1 MSSPRTEEPV
11 EARSKTGRMGA
22 AWFLTTV
29 SNGLLG
35 LVVFVVSPWAAN
47 ILGHERRGRLAA
59 IQLVP
64 QMLADLAALG
74 LGFSIIHYGSAR
86 HSSLRALLRWSF
98 KPMAVGSL
106 ILFVVGQ
113 TLVGPILSRSH
124 VDVPLMRVFLL
135 ICPVTAVF
143 SVSSEVLRALGD
155 FRRWNILVLVRGL
168 LWPLSLVVGLSG
180 FMGVSLRGVLIT
192 NLACVALLSTISLRL
207 AWRRTAEGS
216 DEPNTSKSQYVRYGV
231 FSAISTI
238 PRTANANLDQVIMSF
253 TVARTDLGLYSAA
266 VGWSSMTLPVM
277 RGFTGIAMP
286 HLSGA
291 TPEELPRRVR
301 QIVTYSVAAVV
312 ALTAGGLL
320 ATRVLWNLRY
330 GAAYHRGY
338 LAALILIPAGL
349 FLELNAILGNVLRSL
364 HRPGLVAIL
373 EAVILA
379 MSTTA
384 LFIALQFNAVVGPAL
399 VSLGTYAL
407 ACAVYCIAIGR
418 LMQVPIRSL
427 VAPRLIVIPRR
438 RAR

>member
-1 MSSPRTEEPV
+1 
-11 EARSKTGRMGA
+11 MGA
-22 AWFLTTV
+22 AWFLTTA

-47 ILGHERRGRLAA
+47 VLGPERRGRLAA

-98 KPMAVGSL
+98 KPMVVGSL
-106 ILFVVGQ
+106 VMFAIGQ
-113 TLVGPILSRSH
+113 IMVEPILSRSH

-155 FRRWNILVLVRGL
+155 FRRWNVLVLVRGL

-180 FMGVSLRGVLIT
+180 FLGITLEGVLLT
-192 NLACVALLSTISLRL
+192 NLACVALLSIVSLRL

-216 DEPNTSKSQYVRYGV
+216 DEPSTSKRQYVRYGV
-231 FSAISTI
+231 FSAVSTI

-253 TVARTDLGLYSAA
+253 SVARTDLGLYSAA

-277 RGFTGIAMP
+277 RGFSGIAMP

-312 ALTAGGLL
+312 VLTAGGLL
-320 ATRVLWNLRY
+320 ATRLLWNLRY
-330 GAAYHRGY
+330 GVAYHRGF

-364 HRPGLVAIL
+364 RRPGLVAIF

-399 VSLGTYAL
+399 VSLGTYSL
-407 ACAVYCIAIGR
+407 ASVIYCISIGR
-418 LMQVPIRSL
+418 LMHVPIRSL
-427 VAPRLIVIPRR
+427 IQPRLIVVPRR
-438 RAR
+438 QAH